1 MSVKDDAIA
10 ALHVAL
16 TAVEGE
22 TTAIGA
28 RLATAEAAAEAEGR
42 ALLNSKALKDAL
54 ALAHATLTGATAVAP
69 VAANA
74 VGFVKKWAVPAG
86 AGAAALAAYAHW
98 GLKLF

>member
-10 ALHVAL
+10 ALHGAL

-22 TTAIGA
+22 TAKIGA
-28 RLATAEAAAEAEGR
+28 DLATAKAVVDTQGR
-42 ALLNSKALKDAL
+42 ALLQSQALKDAL
-54 ALAHATLTGATAVAP
+54 MLAHATLSGATAVAP

-74 VGFVKKWAVPAG
+74 VGAVKKWALPVG
-86 AGAAALAAYAHW
+86 ASGAALAAYAHW